1 MKSFVESTSAD
12 QSFRA
17 TVATQRMQS
26 PNRSASEMSL
36 VEAADQV
43 LGNISFK

>member
-1 MKSFVESTSAD
+1 MKSFVESTSAH

-36 VEAADQV
+36 VEASDQV